1 MSYEDIIAYRV
12 PFQPQLGEG
21 SALLPPS
28 ANVQEDVTRRRVS
41 SPGFMWAA
49 RGFSL
54 LGLGGG
60 IALKTFNF
68 THFGSNR
75 TIHTLADLV
84 SGISLAALSRS
95 ALPER
100 VHQGIFNEIKRWCV
114 PAFEISTNIYL
125 NLTPTTLVKQLY
137 FCSTN
142 VLNAL
147 TAFDDVALL
156 ALMKERYEEVGHLGD
171 KPLPMLEGDAKSF
184 KRLCLNQGIILT
196 TGVALITLGMLS
208 NCARRAN
215 IFDTGVAACS
225 YALGSA
231 IAQRVWARAESLERQ
246 YVNRQKPY
254 ELRLLNVLIKFFQM
268 AYPIAFSM
276 SIVSMSNKPVC
287 NSLLELFKGSV
298 GYGLAAMAWGAGN
311 QITRTNFQYKVRV
324 QEPPATQTSLWGKIK
339 GIWNNRKGSII
350 GTAVFGGILS
360 GWFGFGEYAAGIARI
375 REGVGA
381 LFGSTIAGYLL
392 NSGIDLLW
400 RASSDSAVQNS
411 LFYNTVALSPAAFSY
426 LFLQTKLVANDVF
439 LDSASGLGFSLG
451 IGALILLG
459 LAIGQNRWS
468 ETREGRTEPALTSAL
483 GRALMSYETG
493 LNYPPNG

>member
-21 SALLPPS
+21 SALLPPQ
-28 ANVQEDVTRRRVS
+28 ANVQIDAPQRSAST
-41 SPGFMWAA
+41 PGLIWMA

-75 TIHTLADLV
+75 TLHTVADLV

-95 ALPER
+95 SLP
-100 VHQGIFNEIKRWCV
+100 VWAHQGIFNEIKRWCV
-114 PAFEISTNIYL
+114 PAFEISTNVYL

-142 VLNAL
+142 VVNAL
-147 TAFDDVALL
+147 LAFDDVALL
-156 ALMKERYEEVGHLGD
+156 ATMKERYEEVGHLGD

-196 TGVALITLGMLS
+196 AGVALITLGVLS

-215 IFDTGVAACS
+215 IFDTGMAACS
-225 YALGSA
+225 YALGTA
-231 IAQRVWARAESLERQ
+231 IAQRVWARAESLEKQ
-246 YVNRQKPY
+246 YVDRSKPY

-268 AYPIAFSM
+268 AYPIAFSTA
-276 SIVSMSNKPVC
+276 IVSMSNKTVC
-287 NSLLELFKGSV
+287 NSLWELFKGSV

-324 QEPPATQTSLWGKIK
+324 QEPSTTQTGLWGKIK
-339 GIWNNRKGSII
+339 GIWNSRKKAII
-350 GTAVFGGILS
+350 GTAGFGAILG
-360 GWFGFGEYAAGIARI
+360 GWFAFGETVAGIARL
-375 REGVGA
+375 REGIGA
-381 LFGSTIAGYLL
+381 LFGSVFAGYFL

-439 LDSASGLGFSLG
+439 LESASGFGFSLG

-459 LAIGQNRWS
+459 LAIGQDRWS
-468 ETREGRTEPALTSAL
+468 QTREGRTDPALTSAL
-483 GRALMSYETG
+483 GRALLSYETA
-493 LNYPPNG
+493 LNYPPQG